1 MSDQVQD
8 LKKALNLEVFIRDKK
23 DELNRLEREQFKQK
37 PEPPQHQTINR
48 RIRRNQSRIMDI
60 ICGTI
65 TRKRLG
71 Y

>member
-37 PEPPQHQTINR
+37 PESPQH
-48 RIRRNQSRIMDI
+48 
-60 ICGTI
+60 
-65 TRKRLG
+65 
-71 Y
+71 